1 MKMKKENKER
11 MPDSFYMAAAENT
24 RAINDFATVGF
35 VGQQMLLTRMTS
47 LDNAE
52 EKERKIKEL
61 TK

>member
-1 MKMKKENKER
+1 MKKEDKEK

-24 RAINDFATVGF
+24 RAINDFTTAGF

>member
-1 MKMKKENKER
+1 

-24 RAINDFATVGF
+24 RAINDFTTAGF